1 MKYSA
6 NRFLLL
12 RLVLQLS
19 HDDTSDD
26 DAGDDEA
33 GDDDTSDDA
42 TTTATNKKKK
52 VSPIE
57 PVVVRRYFVGFA
69 KKIEIQR

>member
-1 MKYSA
+1 LKYSA

-19 HDDTSDD
+19 DDDTSDD
-26 DAGDDEA
+26 DAGDDDTS
-33 GDDDTSDDA
+33 DDDTSDDA
-42 TTTATNKKKK
+42 TTTATKKKKK

-57 PVVVRRYFVGFA
+57 PVVRRYFVGFA